1 MQETASTAKAYE
13 APKLSVIGSL
23 HALTLQDKKLGSSD
37 GFTFMGQAITN
48 ASP

>member
-1 MQETASTAKAYE
+1 MSTAKTAYE

-23 HALTLQDKKLGSSD
+23 HALTLDQDKKLGQSD